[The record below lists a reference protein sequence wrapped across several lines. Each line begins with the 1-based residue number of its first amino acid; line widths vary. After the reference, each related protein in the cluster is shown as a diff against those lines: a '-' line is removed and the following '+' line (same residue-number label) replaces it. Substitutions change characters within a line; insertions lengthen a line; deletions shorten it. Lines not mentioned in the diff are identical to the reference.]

1 MGSGGSSHETQYT
14 YVDNTERDRREAEEK
29 EKRRLENERRQ
40 REAEEKLRIER
51 ERVEEEARQREQY
64 REQLQR
70 EIAEEEDRKRME
82 EQKRLQLEAELCRR
96 RDELFNYTFGNKTR
110 LDNFL
115 GLQIEDVTQLRIG
128 VFGPTGSGKS
138 CFINT
143 CERTVRQTEKGTAP
157 DSTTGQEGTIT
168 LQDYLSEMFFRLVDT
183 RGFFHYNANEAAEFK
198 NILTG
203 KIQPGDNI
211 VRPASDG
218 QATAAQEMYQ
228 KPEFWQRLHGI
239 IIVVKAND
247 PRLSEGAL
255 RDYLKPVRDMLR
267 KNGIAPITVVTHRDT
282 LKTEEACKDALDEA
296 SAATGSSI
304 SHTFFVTNYTKANS
318 ARDPQI
324 EKMAFDILHYALMT
338 AERAVK
344 IMKQKEKN
352 KQEDE
357 MMKALEGVTVSGQVA
372 PDSAD
377 ASVEVFLRFLQKE
390 YQWSTNSVKAIS
402 SQLAKDDI
410 TSVRLLAMCWKEAQ
424 ERFPIGMRKMIDKE
438 LRKRDMI
445 SE

>member
-1 MGSGGSSHETQYT
+1 MGSGGSSHETHYT
-14 YVDNTERDRREAEEK
+14 YVDNTERDRREAQEK
-29 EKRRLENERRQ
+29 ENRRLENERQQ
-40 REAEEKLRIER
+40 RENEEKLRIER
-51 ERVEEEARQREQY
+51 EREEEEASRREQY
-64 REQLQR
+64 RQQRQR
-70 EIAEEEDRKRME
+70 EIAEE

-128 VFGPTGSGKS
+128 VFGQTGSGKS

-183 RGFFHYNANEAAEFK
+183 RGFFHYNANETTEFE

-211 VRPASDG
+211 VRPRDG

-267 KNGIAPITVVTHRDT
+267 KSGIAPITVVTHRDE
-282 LKTEEACKDALDEA
+282 LKTEEACKDALEEA

-304 SHTFFVTNYTKANS
+304 SHTFFVANYTKQNS
-318 ARDPQI
+318 ARNPEI
-324 EKMAFDILHYALMT
+324 EKMVFDILHYALMT

-352 KQEDE
+352 KLEDE
-357 MMKALEGVTVSGQVA
+357 MMKALDGASLSGRVP
-372 PDSAD
+372 PDSED

-390 YQWSTNSVKAIS
+390 YQWSTNSVKTIS

-410 TSVRLLAMCWKEAQ
+410 TSVKLLAVCWKEAQ

-438 LRKRDMI
+438 LRKLDMI
-445 SE
+445 E